1 MNKKKDNYQ
10 NEAPPPIL
18 NNNIKE
24 LNNIYYNCD
33 KCSSL
38 IEIISINEDTDS
50 IEFKCLNEEKKHGK
64 RIIKIKEYIEN
75 MKKYN
80 QKSLNS
86 DICNIHNHNNIFASY
101 CLDCNCHLC
110 NDCLKTRTHINHQK
124 INIIEI
130 MPIQE
135 ELNIIKEVIADYNT
149 KIEKLKN

>member
-1 MNKKKDNYQ
+1 MKNKKVNEQ

-18 NNNIKE
+18 NNNIIGLNNNNIKE
-24 LNNIYYNCD
+24 INNIYYNCD

-80 QKSLNS
+80 QKNINS
-86 DICNIHNHNNIFASY
+86 DICTIHNQNNKFVSY
-101 CLDCNCHLC
+101 CLGCNCHLC
-110 NDCLKTRTHINHQK
+110 N
-124 INIIEI
+124 
-130 MPIQE
+130 
-135 ELNIIKEVIADYNT
+135 
-149 KIEKLKN
+149 

>member
-1 MNKKKDNYQ
+1 MNKKKENYQ
-10 NEAPPPIL
+10 NEAPPPII

-24 LNNIYYNCD
+24 INNIYYNCD

-38 IEIISINEDTDS
+38 IEIFSINEDSDS
-50 IEFKCLNEEKKHGK
+50 IEFKCLNEEEKHGK

-80 QKSLNS
+80 QKNINS
-86 DICNIHNHNNIFASY
+86 DICNIHNQNNKYVSY

-110 NDCLKTRTHINHQK
+110 NDCLKTRVHFNHK
-124 INIIEI
+124 KNNIIEI

-135 ELNIIKEVIADYNT
+135 ELNIS
-149 KIEKLKN
+149 